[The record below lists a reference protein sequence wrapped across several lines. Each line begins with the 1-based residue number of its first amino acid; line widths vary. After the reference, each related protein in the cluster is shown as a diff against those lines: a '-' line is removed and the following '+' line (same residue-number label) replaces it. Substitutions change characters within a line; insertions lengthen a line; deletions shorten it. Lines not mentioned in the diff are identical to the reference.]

1 MNNVRIKGDHPWKTP
16 HWHVSP
22 WNYLPE
28 VTKDFTPP
36 KTVKVH
42 DITLRDGEQQ
52 AKVIFT

>member
-42 DITLRDGEQQ
+42 DITLRDGE
-52 AKVIFT
+52 